1 MALAKKTRHKK
12 HEEHID
18 ESWLIPY
25 ADILTLLLAVF
36 VILFASSTVDQEKL
50 DKMSQVFSSIFESGS
65 GVMDYAAPVE
75 SSDAQSDDLKKN
87 SYEQDQEQLAE
98 AQGRVEELIAVN
110 ELENQLET
118 QMTSEGLLITIR
130 DSVLFASGSA
140 NINAEYAGVANE
152 LSEILAFN
160 PARNV
165 VITGHTDNVPMNTSE
180 FESNWELSV
189 LRAVNF
195 LKIIVDSNPSLD
207 SKYFS
212 VKGFGEFS
220 PIASNDTAEGRAKN
234 RRVEV
239 LVQPRIAEDGT
250 DLPVGNENPI
260 TTEVTETEA
269 TSNN

>member
-18 ESWLIPY
+18 ESWLVPY
-25 ADILTLLLAVF
+25 ADVLTLLLAVF
-36 VILFASSTVDQEKL
+36 IILFASSTVDQEKL
-50 DKMSQVFSSIFESGS
+50 NKVSQVFSAIFESGT
-65 GVMDYAAPVE
+65 GVMEYATPVE
-75 SSDAQSDDLKKN
+75 SMDAQKEGLKKS
-87 SYEQDQEQLAE
+87 SYEQDQEQLVE
-98 AQGRVEELIAVN
+98 AQARVEELIAVN

-118 QMTSEGLLITIR
+118 QMTPEGLLITIR
-130 DSVLFASGSA
+130 DSILFASGSA
-140 NINAEYAGVANE
+140 DINPEYANVASE

-165 VITGHTDNVPMNTSE
+165 VITGHTDNIPMNTAE
-180 FESNWELSV
+180 FSSNWELSV
-189 LRAVNF
+189 IRAVNF
-195 LKIIVDSNPSLD
+195 LKIIVDTNPNLE

-250 DLPVGNENPI
+250 NLPVGNENPI

-269 TSNN
+269 NSNN